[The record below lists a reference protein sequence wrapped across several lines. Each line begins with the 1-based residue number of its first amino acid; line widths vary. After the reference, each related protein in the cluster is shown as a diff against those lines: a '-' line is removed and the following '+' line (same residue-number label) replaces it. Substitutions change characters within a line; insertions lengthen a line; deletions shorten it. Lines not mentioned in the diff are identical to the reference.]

1 MGIQSGLRTFRGSVL
16 GLSLLAAACASPSAS
31 DDSLYRW
38 TDDAGIVRYTS
49 DRSRIPRGAR
59 REAKE
64 VGSVESSQGDERN
77 RDGGATPSVDAP
89 PDETPQPAPPARA
102 ADDLDARIRALEA
115 AIARD
120 EQALKALISDDSTE
134 KGSLSESEELREIAL
149 RLPGLQESLRALLEQ
164 RAAP

>member
-31 DDSLYRW
+31 DGPLYRW

-59 REAKE
+59 GEAEE
-64 VGSVESSQGDERN
+64 VGSVDEGN

-134 KGSLSESEELREIAL
+134 GSLSESEELREIAL

>member
-31 DDSLYRW
+31 DGPLYRW

-59 REAKE
+59 GEAKE
-64 VGSVESSQGDERN
+64 VGSVESSQGDAEN
-77 RDGGATPSVDAP
+77 REGGATPSVDAP
-89 PDETPQPAPPARA
+89 PDETPRPAPPARA
-102 ADDLDARIRALEA
+102 TDDLDARIRALEA

-134 KGSLSESEELREIAL
+134 GSLSESEELREIAL

>member
-1 MGIQSGLRTFRGSVL
+1 MGIQSRLRTFRGSVL

-31 DDSLYRW
+31 DGSLYRW
-38 TDDAGIVRYTS
+38 TDEAGIVRYTS
-49 DRSRIPRGAR
+49 DRSRIPRRAR

-64 VGSVESSQGDERN
+64 VGSVEEAGN
-77 RDGGATPSVDAP
+77 VDGGATPSVDAP
-89 PDETPQPAPPARA
+89 PDETPQPAPPARS

-120 EQALKALISDDSTE
+120 ERALKALISDDSSE
-134 KGSLSESEELREIAL
+134 KDSLSESEELREIAL